1 MTAAPGR
8 PAVLH
13 AVRAYL
19 PVTENWIH
27 EQLRQLQGYS
37 PVVVCDVP
45 ERPEA
50 FPVAALHVLEPAP
63 AWRTWVNRLHRRL
76 WHANWPG
83 TYEAVLQA
91 CRPALVHAHFGD
103 RGVLML
109 ATAMRH
115 GLPLVTTFYGYDV
128 SKLPRE
134 PKWRP
139 RLARLFASG
148 DRFLVEGPH
157 MRDALV
163 TLGCPPEKVF
173 VHHLGLDPTRY
184 PYRVRRPGPGPV
196 RLLVA
201 GSFREKKGLA
211 YALEAFGRV
220 AARRPGQVA
229 LTVIGDGP
237 LREALVGI
245 PRAHGVEPWVRW
257 LGYQPHAVFLAE
269 ALAAHV
275 LLAPSVVASDGDT
288 EGGAPVTLL
297 EAQATGLP
305 VLATWHADVPEVTR
319 PGASAWLVPERS
331 VEALEERLEWLL
343 ANPGAWAEMGRAG
356 RAHVEAAFDSR
367 RLGRALE
374 THYDEVLAARA
385 RPQPKGRSYPSKS

>member
-1 MTAAPGR
+1 MTAGLRR
-8 PAVLH
+8 PVVLH

-27 EQLRQLQGYS
+27 EQLRQLRAFR

-50 FPVAALHVLEPAP
+50 FPVEALHVLEPGP
-63 AWRTWVNRLHRRL
+63 AWRSWVNRLHRRL

-83 TYEAVLQA
+83 TYEALVQA
-91 CRPALVHAHFGD
+91 VRPAVVHAHFGD

-109 ATAMRH
+109 ATALRH
-115 GLPLVTTFYGYDV
+115 DLPLVTTFYGYDV

-139 RLARLFASG
+139 RLARLFAFGS
-148 DRFLVEGPH
+148 RFLVEGPH

-163 TLGCPPEKVF
+163 GLGCPPEKVF
-173 VHHLGLDPTRY
+173 VHHLGVDPTRY
-184 PYRVRRPGPGPV
+184 PFRLRRPGPGPM

-201 GSFREKKGLA
+201 ASFREKKGLA

-220 AARRPGQVA
+220 AARRPGRLA

-237 LREALVGI
+237 LRDGLRAIVA
-245 PRAHGVEPWVRW
+245 AHGVAQEVRW
-257 LGYQPHAVFLAE
+257 LGYQPHPVFLAE
-269 ALAAHV
+269 ALDAHV
-275 LLAPSVVASDGDT
+275 LLAPSVVAVDGDT
-288 EGGAPVTLL
+288 EGGAPVALL

-305 VLATWHADVPEVTR
+305 VLATWHADVPEVTL
-319 PGASAWLVPERS
+319 PGKSAWLVPERS
-331 VEALEERLEWLL
+331 VDALEERLEWLL
-343 ANPGAWAEMGRAG
+343 ANPDAWAAMGQAG
-356 RAHVEAAFDSR
+356 RSHVMAAFDSR
-367 RLGRALE
+367 RLARDLEGHYRAVMARQQAPSPQPRGRA
-374 THYDEVLAARA
+374 
-385 RPQPKGRSYPSKS
+385 